1 MGALLFKLNQVPED
15 EAEEVRQL
23 FEANDVPTYE
33 THAGFWGLGVSAIW
47 LADPEQ
53 LPEAKALLKKYQS
66 ERQAHQRSLKAE
78 REATGEQP
86 TFVKRA
92 LQTPVRFIAMIL
104 AIGVIL
110 ALSILP
116 FVGLI
121 GAW

>member
-23 FEANDVPTYE
+23 FEEHDFATYE

-47 LADPEQ
+47 LADAEQ
-53 LPEAKALLKKYQS
+53 LPEAKALLEEYQR
-66 ERQAHQRSLKAE
+66 ERQVQQQALKAE

-86 TFVKRA
+86 TFLKRA

-121 GAW
+121 GTW

>member
-15 EAEEVRQL
+15 EAEDVRQL
-23 FEANDVPTYE
+23 FEEHDFPTYE

-53 LPEAKALLKKYQS
+53 LPEAKALLEEYQR
-66 ERQAHQRSLKAE
+66 ERQARQQALKVE
-78 REATGEQP
+78 REAAGEQP
-86 TFVKRA
+86 TFLQRA
-92 LQTPVRFIAMIL
+92 MQAPVRFIAMIV

-116 FVGLI
+116 FVGLMGI
-121 GAW
+121 